1 MKIKSKK
8 DYMIDF
14 FKDKKNHNREF
25 TLSEYDSEVKK
36 AFEAA
41 TGTNKIYTNRT
52 PRNLIRYG
60 DPELDGI
67 LKRTKRGNYI
77 FHPGEKFVIKKSPFS
92 DAIKKKIKKRD
103 KYTCQWCGKKETKLD
118 ILAVDHLEP
127 EASGGKGVYENGITL
142 CNVCNNR
149 KKNLK
154 ISSFGLNMFKKYL
167 EKSKINEDKKGIKFL
182 EDIIKVYNKHK
193 LS

>member
-1 MKIKSKK
+1 M
-8 DYMIDF
+8 
-14 FKDKKNHNREF
+14 
-25 TLSEYDSEVKK
+25 
-36 AFEAA
+36 
-41 TGTNKIYTNRT
+41 
-52 PRNLIRYG
+52 
-60 DPELDGI
+60 
-67 LKRTKRGNYI
+67 
-77 FHPGEKFVIKKSPFS
+77 
-92 DAIKKKIKKRD
+92 
-103 KYTCQWCGKKETKLD
+103 D

-127 EASGGKGVYENGITL
+127 EASGGKGVYENGTTL

-167 EKSKINEDKKGIKFL
+167 EKSKINKDEKAITFL